1 MNSFEFYSKLQ
12 QYKDKNTLSHASIP
26 AWDNS
31 LWRYIKREENLI
43 IQPTDVEIIISKLSF
58 TWSYTVSKR

>member
-31 LWRYIKREENLI
+31 L
-43 IQPTDVEIIISKLSF
+43 
-58 TWSYTVSKR
+58 